1 MQGLLFLIVCFFFFL
16 NELLLLHCAK
26 YDTNKK
32 KKILAI
38 TQPRMCI
45 SDIEH
50 QWHCTCKD
58 FEQVIVN
65 FHYE

>member
-32 KKILAI
+32 KKDLSYNSAKNV
-38 TQPRMCI
+38 
-45 SDIEH
+45 H
-50 QWHCTCKD
+50 L
-58 FEQVIVN
+58 
-65 FHYE
+65 